1 MPSLLLACGIL
12 EPILYIAG
20 DFGMTAAY
28 PGYSYFHQTVSEL
41 NAIGAP
47 TRGLSIGL
55 GIAES
60 VLLILFGAGICL
72 VARGDRKLSIVGA
85 ALVSLGVLGIWAVQ
99 YASMQVRGTRQEGP
113 HLLSGALG
121 ALLVIIAIGVAALA
135 FRTRF
140 RYYSLATIVVMVLFA
155 AWGMKDAG
163 RIEAG
168 LATPWVGVIERVSFY
183 SWHVWFLVLAFAV
196 RRKEP
201 TRPTRSP

>member
-1 MPSLLLACGIL
+1 MPRLLLACGIL
-12 EPILYIAG
+12 EPIVYIAG
-20 DFGMTAAY
+20 DLGMTAAY

-47 TRGLSIGL
+47 TRGLSVGL

-60 VLLILFGAGICL
+60 VLLILFGAGIWL
-72 VARGDRKLSIVGA
+72 VARDDRKLPIVGA
-85 ALVSLGVLGIWAVQ
+85 TLISLGALGIWAVQ
-99 YASMQVRGTRQEGP
+99 YASMQLRGARQEGP
-113 HLLSGALG
+113 HLLSGAIG
-121 ALLVIIAIGVAALA
+121 ALLVITAIGVAALA

-183 SWHVWFLVLAFAV
+183 SWHVWFLALALAV
-196 RRKEP
+196 RRYEP
-201 TRPTRSP
+201 TPQTHSP